1 MIGIENILTFLTL
14 SSEVFRANSM
24 ARRCCCDRNKSRAC
38 SSLRKRFEANLSGRS
53 WRQYRLRNFENYLK
67 LSLLFSL
74 SLSSSKLVV
83 YLHHLLLLFPN
94 SSFCPLGS
102 THLQLQRLFPPRP
115 RRNTILQQRTQKL
128 PQVLSVSFLFLNAAN
143 VLISSPRPRVLTA
156 AREKAQPF
164 RSQDPRPEIANSRGR
179 SPGNPELAIRL
190 GRAPLF
196 LSPARLSLAAK
207 CKNSRIHDIY
217 LRPRKRETSSRRM
230 RSPCRAETRFRASA
244 LELPNYAG
252 GLLTPFHSFVVQS
265 VPR

>member
-1 MIGIENILTFLTL
+1 
-14 SSEVFRANSM
+14 M

-83 YLHHLLLLFPN
+83 YLHHLLLLSRTSPFARSARLIYSCRGCFP
-94 SSFCPLGS
+94 
-102 THLQLQRLFPPRP
+102 RAPRP

-128 PQVLSVSFLFLNAAN
+128 PKVLSVSFLFLNAAN

-190 GRAPLF
+190 GRVPLF
-196 LSPARLSLAAK
+196 LSPAGLSLAAK